1 MRGAFEIA
9 SGVRTG
15 AVRARDVAAE
25 AVRRARADVDA
36 GEGGLRA
43 VLEVFE
49 ARVMASGEAIDARV
63 DRGEDP
69 GPLAGVPVLVKD
81 NICTSY
87 GRTTCAS
94 RFLEH
99 YESPFSAT
107 CVERL
112 EAAGAVII
120 GKTNLDEFGMGSSG
134 EHSAFGATRH
144 PLDRERVPG
153 GSSSGSAAGV
163 GAGIAPVALG
173 SDTGGSVRE
182 PAAFCGLVGLKPTY
196 GRVSRWG
203 LVAFASSLDQVGVL
217 STSVRDA
224 AITLSAIG
232 GHDPRDSTSARRPR
246 EDFAREIGQSL
257 EGLRVGVP
265 ELSGAD
271 RNHPSVNDAIERTKA
286 ALQSRG
292 ASIVPIELPALEQA
306 VPAYY
311 VIAPAEASSNLARFD
326 GVRYGRRA
334 ALQPGEGLET
344 LYKRSR
350 TEGFGPEV
358 RRRIMLGTHV
368 LSSGYY
374 DAYYETAMRVR
385 RVIARE
391 FAETFGDR
399 GGCDAVLMPTT
410 PEPAFRIGAKTEDP
424 LALWLEDIY
433 TTPANLA
440 GLPAISVPSGTTD
453 GADTGR
459 VRLPIGV
466 QLIGRAFD
474 EARLCRIAAAI
485 EPDQPA

>member
-1 MRGAFEIA
+1 MSGAFEIA

-15 AVRARDVAAE
+15 AVRAQDAA
-25 AVRRARADVDA
+25 ADALRRAREDIDA
-36 GEGGLRA
+36 GEDGLHA
-43 VLEVFE
+43 VLQMFE
-49 ARVMASGEAIDARV
+49 DRAMASAEAIDARV
-63 DRGEDP
+63 ARGEDP

-81 NICTSY
+81 NICTGF
-87 GRTTCAS
+87 GRTTCGS
-94 RFLEH
+94 RFLER

-112 EAAGAVII
+112 ESAGAVVI

-134 EHSAFGATRH
+134 EHSAFGPTRH

-153 GSSSGSAAGV
+153 GSSSGSAAAV

-173 SDTGGSVRE
+173 SDTGGSVRQ
-182 PAAFCGLVGLKPTY
+182 PASFCGLVGLKPTY

-217 STSVRDA
+217 SASVRDA
-224 AITLSAIG
+224 ALTLSSIA
-232 GHDPRDSTSARRPR
+232 GHDPRDSTSSAHPS
-246 EDFAREIGQSL
+246 EDFTRELAQTLDGI
-257 EGLRVGVP
+257 RVGVP
-265 ELSGAD
+265 KLASASQ
-271 RNHPSVNDAIERTKA
+271 NHPSVHDAIERTKT
-286 ALQSRG
+286 ALQARG
-292 ASIVPIELPALEQA
+292 VQIVPIELPSLEQA

-334 ALQPGEGLET
+334 ALQPGEGLDV

-350 TEGFGPEV
+350 TEGFGEEV

-391 FAETFGDR
+391 FTGVCAENGV
-399 GGCDAVLMPTT
+399 CDAVLMPTT
-410 PEPAFRIGAKTEDP
+410 PGPAFRLGEKTTDP
-424 LALWLEDIY
+424 LALWLEDVY

-440 GLPAISVPSGTTD
+440 GLPAISVPAGFTEGT
-453 GADTGR
+453 DTGG

-474 EARLCRIAAAI
+474 EARLCRIAHAI
-485 EPDQPA
+485 EVSAQS